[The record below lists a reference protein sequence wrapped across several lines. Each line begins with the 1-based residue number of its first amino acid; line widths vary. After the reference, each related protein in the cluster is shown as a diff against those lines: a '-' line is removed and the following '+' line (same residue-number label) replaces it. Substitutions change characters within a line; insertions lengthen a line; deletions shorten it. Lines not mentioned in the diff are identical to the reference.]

1 MTAPLA
7 GLRVID
13 LTRVLAGPLAT
24 MMLADLGADV
34 VKIERPGRGDDTR
47 RWGPPFQNG
56 ESAYFLGVNRNKRS
70 VTLDL
75 RSEAGR
81 ELLGRLLRD
90 ADAVVDNFK
99 LGTLEAWGFDDAWFE
114 EHAPQVVR
122 SSIGGYGSTGPKAGA
137 PGYDFILQAE
147 SGLMS
152 ITGEPDGQPMK
163 MGVAIVDICTGLLTA
178 ISVLAG
184 LQSRGED
191 GRGGRAETTLHD
203 TSLMMLA
210 NVASNFLISG
220 AVPARYGN
228 GHPNIVPYTS
238 YQAADG
244 DIAVSVGN
252 DEQFRKFSEL
262 LGHAEWADD
271 PRFESNAQRIEHREE
286 IDRLIN
292 DVVGD
297 HPREHWIRELAG
309 VGISSGPIN
318 TVDEAL
324 TSPQTLGR
332 GMVVDVEH
340 PVTGAFKVLGSPI
353 RFGTEPA
360 PIRLPPPLLGE
371 HTEEVLVGELG
382 VGREELERLRRDGAV

>member
-1 MTAPLA
+1 MNAPLT

-47 RWGPPFQNG
+47 RWGPPFRNG
-56 ESAYFLGVNRNKRS
+56 ESAYFLGINRNKRS

-75 RSEAGR
+75 ASDAGR
-81 ELLGRLLRD
+81 EILGRLLID
-90 ADAVVDNFK
+90 ADAVIDNFK
-99 LGTLEAWGFDDAWFE
+99 LGTLEGWGFDDAWFD

-122 SSIGGYGSTGPKAGA
+122 CSIGGYGSTGPKAGA

-152 ITGEPDGQPMK
+152 ITGEPEGQPMK

-178 ISVLAG
+178 ISVLGG
-184 LQSRGED
+184 LQSRAAD
-191 GRGGRAETTLHD
+191 GRGGRAEVTLHD

-220 AVPARYGN
+220 AVPERYGN

-238 YQAADG
+238 YAAADG
-244 DIAVSVGN
+244 DVAVSVGN
-252 DEQFRKFSEL
+252 DEQFRKFAQL
-262 LGHAEWADD
+262 LGHPEWADD
-271 PRFESNAQRIEHREE
+271 PRFETNAQRIENRAT
-286 IDRLIN
+286 IDRLISE
-292 DVVGD
+292 VVA
-297 HPREHWIRELAG
+297 HEPREHWIRELAG
-309 VGISSGPIN
+309 VGIASGPIN

-340 PVTGAFKVLGSPI
+340 PHTGAFQVLGSPI
-353 RFGTEPA
+353 RFGEEPA
-360 PIRLPPPLLGE
+360 EIRLPPPLLGE
-371 HTEEVLVGELG
+371 HTEEVLVEELG
-382 VGREELERLRRDGAV
+382 VSRDELDRLRADGTV